1 MWSKIIC
8 KWLAAVFYSRLSLPT
23 DQMDIPILSDVVI
36 ILGIS
41 VFVVLIFH
49 RLKLPSILGFLITG
63 LLIGPHGLGLV
74 KASHEIELLAEIGI
88 IFLLFVIGIEFSLSS
103 LASIKKTVIGGGLM
117 QVFGTIGATALLAR
131 FTGLSWNESVF
142 LGFLFSLSST
152 AIVLKILQETGE
164 VTAPHGRISVAIL
177 IFQDIIVVPMMLAVP
192 ILAGQTDNVLET
204 VLWMVAKVV
213 GIITLILL
221 LARYV
226 VPVILNL
233 VVKTKSRELFILTVV
248 VVCFATAWLTSSVGL
263 SLALGAFFAG
273 LIISESDYSHQA
285 TANILPFREVF
296 VSFFFVSI
304 GMLLDLSFFFD
315 HIIMIHLLALGV
327 ALLKISV
334 VAVAVVL
341 LGYPMRT
348 VILTSLTL
356 FQVGEFAFLLSA
368 TGMQYEL
375 MTQTV
380 YQYFLAVSIVTMGAS
395 PFVMMFSGKLAD
407 QLLRAPLPPAVRQRL
422 DRLSKRKAEE
432 AVDTENLRDH
442 LVVIGYGLNGQNVS
456 KAARHA
462 DIPCLVVELDPQMI
476 ELAKRNGET
485 VLFGDA
491 TDPIILQHV
500 RVHLARV
507 VVIAISDPITTKKI
521 VRAVRDFSE
530 LAYIIVRT
538 RYSREI
544 SENLRIG
551 ADEVIPEEFET
562 SIEIFTSVLKKYLV
576 PMDEIQRF
584 INTVRSHNY
593 DLLLSENPGRK
604 FSGTELHIPSMEIA
618 ALKVQQGNN
627 KVVGKSIAASQL
639 RSKFHITVLSIKRGE
654 KYLKD
659 LGPDDRILQD
669 DVLYIFGSPDHIS
682 DFNTYLKT

>member
-1 MWSKIIC
+1 ME
-8 KWLAAVFYSRLSLPT
+8 
-23 DQMDIPILSDVVI
+23 IPILSDVVI

-41 VFVVLIFH
+41 VFVVLLFQ
-49 RLKLPSILGFLITG
+49 RLKLPSILGFLGTG
-63 LLIGPHGLGLV
+63 VLIGPHGLGLV
-74 KASHEIELLAEIGI
+74 HASHEIELLSEIGI

-103 LASIKKTVIGGGLM
+103 LASMKKAVIGGGLI
-117 QVFGTIGATALLAR
+117 QVFGTIGVTALLAR
-131 FTGLSWNESVF
+131 FAGLSWNESVF

-164 VTAPHGRISVAIL
+164 ITAPHGRISVAIL
-177 IFQDIIVVPMMLAVP
+177 IFQDVIVVPMMLAVP
-192 ILAGQTDNVLET
+192 ILAGETDNVLET

-213 GIITLILL
+213 GIVTLIVL

-248 VVCFATAWLTSSVGL
+248 VVCFSTAWLTSSVGL

-304 GMLLDLSFFFD
+304 GMLLNLSFFVENVVT
-315 HIIMIHLLALGV
+315 IHLLALGV
-327 ALLKISV
+327 SILKISV
-334 VAVAVVL
+334 IIVAVIV

-348 VILTSLTL
+348 VIITSLTL

-368 TGMQYEL
+368 TGMQHEL
-375 MTQTV
+375 ISQSV

-395 PFVMMFSGKLAD
+395 PFVIMFSDRIAD
-407 QLLRAPLPPAVRQRL
+407 QLLRAPLPAAVQQRL
-422 DRLSKRKAEE
+422 NRLSKRKAEE
-432 AVDTENLRDH
+432 AVNTDQLRNH
-442 LVVIGYGLNGQNVS
+442 LVIIGYGLNGQNVS

-462 DIPCLVVELDPQMI
+462 DIPCLIVELDPEMI
-476 ELAKRNGET
+476 ELAKKNGET

-491 TDPIILQHV
+491 TDPMILQHV

-507 VVIAISDPITTKKI
+507 VVVAISDPLTTKKI
-521 VRAVRDFSE
+521 VQSVRDFSE

-538 RYSREI
+538 RYTHEI

-562 SIEIFTSVLKKYLV
+562 SIEIFTSVLKKYLI

-584 INTVRSHNY
+584 INSVRSHNY
-593 DLLLSENPGRK
+593 DLLLSETPRQKVN
-604 FSGTELHIPSMEIA
+604 GTELHVPSMEIA
-618 ALKVQQGNN
+618 TLKVQQGNN
-627 KVVGKSIAASQL
+627 KIVGKSIAESDL
-639 RSKFHITVLSIKRGE
+639 RAQFNITVLSIKRGE
-654 KYLKD
+654 KYLTN
-659 LGPDDRILQD
+659 LAADDKILQD
-669 DVLYIFGSPDHIS
+669 DILYIFGSPNRIS
-682 DFNTYLKT
+682 DFNKYLKM